1 VASGCRRVVDHATFN
16 APKKS
21 MPTASGN
28 SRKGARRPG
37 DANTETPPSLAVV
50 PEAAD
55 AVLAGTLST
64 GSR

>member
-1 VASGCRRVVDHATFN
+1 MTLRPCPNALGSRVG
-16 APKKS
+16 
-21 MPTASGN
+21 PTASW
-28 SRKGARRPG
+28 

>member
-1 VASGCRRVVDHATFN
+1 MRYGLAH
-16 APKKS
+16 
-21 MPTASGN
+21 
-28 SRKGARRPG
+28 RPGIPAG
-37 DANTETPPSLAVV
+37 DANTETPPSLSVV